1 MIKEE
6 SPAPTLD
13 TLLQKIALVSGN
25 VALQERIRRAYAHA
39 EMLYGTVTNVSGLT
53 QLEHGTRAA
62 ITVMELGQDEDA
74 ILAALFN
81 HVEDSAE
88 IAAIGQTFGD
98 SVSKLILS
106 LRQLDIYT
114 KASKRDTQRT
124 LEAIRRAAFSI
135 IEGDVRVV
143 IIRLAM
149 ALHTLRA
156 ANSLDFNT
164 RTLIARDALH
174 IYAPLAN
181 RLGIW
186 TIKWELED
194 LSFRY
199 LEPLQYKEL
208 AKALDERRED
218 RDQRIA
224 SAKAQLRDH
233 LVQEEIDAEVTGRP
247 KHIYS
252 IYRKMERKQVG
263 FEEIFDAHALR
274 IIIERDEPEIADLTE
289 EERKHKTYAQCYRA
303 LGIVHSLWEPISSE
317 FDDYIQHPK
326 PNGYRSLHTAVYD
339 KDGVVLEIQI
349 RTRTMHEEA
358 EQGFAAHWA
367 YKEGSKPNPSMLRQI
382 DALRRVLTDIDDSAE
397 KTTQFDPFN
406 RFDNL
411 ADINDEGD
419 VRVYVFTPNGDL
431 IDLAYGS
438 TPLDFAY
445 AIHTMVG
452 HRTRGAKINGRMVP
466 LTYCLQSGDTV
477 EIITFGKKDDDYSI
491 GKPSRDWMNAS
502 AGYAYTSKARNR
514 VRAWFRK
521 NEREQNIEYG
531 KMYVERELKRL
542 SINDAIA
549 LDELATQLGKSAE
562 DMLAEVGFG
571 DITAKQLEGA
581 VALILRNRQEEE
593 ARTAPPE
600 PEPEFET
607 SVRAKQRHSSKGLT
621 VMGMTGLQTKMAQCC
636 TPIPPESIVGYVTR
650 GKGVTIHHAEC
661 KQVLMRKSAEPERIV
676 EADWGSD
683 ISDTDLFQVPFRIK
697 AYRTSGMLEKIATV
711 LGGQNIHLV
720 KTKTTVLRDDHVNI
734 FLLAE
739 VRNLEQANWVADK
752 LSGLKNVYD
761 VAR

>member
-6 SPAPTLD
+6 SPSTVLD
-13 TLLQKIALVSGN
+13 ALLQKIALVSGN
-25 VALQERIRRAYAHA
+25 IALQERIERAYELAQL
-39 EMLYGTVTNVSGLT
+39 LYGDVRNVSGLT
-53 QLEHGTRAA
+53 KLEHGIRAA
-62 ITVMELGQDEDA
+62 GTVLDLGQDEDA
-74 ILAALFN
+74 MLAAIFN

-88 IAAIGQTFGD
+88 IALVKQEFG
-98 SVSKLILS
+98 SGVSNLIQA
-106 LRQLDIYT
+106 LRKLDIYT
-114 KASKRDTQRT
+114 NASKRDTKRT

-135 IEGDVRVV
+135 IDGDVRVV

-149 ALHTLRA
+149 AIHTLRA
-156 ANSLDFNT
+156 ASDLEFNT
-164 RTLIARDALH
+164 RSLIARDALH

-199 LEPLQYKEL
+199 LEPLQYKAI

-218 RDQRIA
+218 RDDRIA
-224 SAKAQLRDH
+224 TAKRMLREE
-233 LVQEEIDAEVTGRP
+233 LVQEEIAAEVTGRP

-252 IYRKMERKQVG
+252 IYRKMQRKQVG
-263 FEEIFDAHALR
+263 FDEIFDAHALR
-274 IIIERDEPEIADLTE
+274 IIVERDEPEIEDLTE

-303 LGIVHSLWEPISSE
+303 LAIVHSLWEPVPSE

-339 KDGVVLEIQI
+339 SDGVVLEIQI

-367 YKEGSKPNPSMLRQI
+367 YKEGGKPNPSLLRQI
-382 DALRRVLTDIDDSAE
+382 DALRRVLNDIGDSAE

-406 RFDNL
+406 RFDKL
-411 ADINDEGD
+411 ADINDETNE
-419 VRVYVFTPNGDL
+419 RVYVFTPNGDL
-431 IDLAYGS
+431 IDLAYGA

-452 HRTRGAKINGRMVP
+452 HRTRGAKINGKMVP
-466 LTYCLQSGDTV
+466 LTYTLKSGDTV
-477 EIITFGKKDDDYSI
+477 EIITFGKKDDEYSV

-502 AGYAYTSKARNR
+502 AGYAALNKTRNR

-521 NEREQNIEYG
+521 HEREKNIEYG
-531 KMYVERELKRL
+531 RLYVERELKRL
-542 SINDAIA
+542 SIGDAITY
-549 LDELATQLGKSAE
+549 DELAAKFGKSID
-562 DMLAEVGFG
+562 DMLAEIGFG
-571 DITAKQLEGA
+571 DITSNQLEGTL
-581 VALILRNRQEEE
+581 ALILRDRQEEAAETIVEEE
-593 ARTAPPE
+593 A
-600 PEPEFET
+600 EFEAP
-607 SVRAKQRHSSKGLT
+607 VRASQSRTSKGLT
-621 VMGMTGLQTKMAQCC
+621 VMGMTGLQTKIAQCC
-636 TPIPPESIVGYVTR
+636 TPIPPEPIVGYVTR

-676 EADWGSD
+676 EADWGNDVHSND
-683 ISDTDLFQVPFRIK
+683 GYQVPFRLK
-697 AYRTSGMLEKIATV
+697 AYRTAGLLEKIATV
-711 LGGQNIHLV
+711 LRGQNIHLI
-720 KTKTTVLRDDHVNI
+720 KTKTTATRNRDHVNI

-752 LSGLKNVYD
+752 LNDLKNVYE